1 MRPHPK
7 PKLALLLISFF
18 FISACARGSD
28 QAKSNES
35 GPTARPAEIPK
46 AQPTSSE
53 CGFVPL
59 EGEQLQYC
67 FRDLTRQANASTP
80 EVTIIYY
87 FHGLYGSVDDLFSGP
102 DQRLFEALKAIFGL
116 RLPIIASLS
125 LGSTGVFGPNTE
137 EIVARGLPSVENLIA
152 PGKTVR
158 RVAIGGSMGGHNSL
172 RIAAEKPGTFRA
184 VAALCPALA
193 TFNGHRQSEVDAYIE
208 RNKNVLDRE
217 FFEKALVYYK
227 QSLSTDEVW
236 TANNPFT
243 LLDQG
248 RYDGLPLFLSVGRQD
263 QVGFLEGSREFKRR
277 ADLRPAMSIDYHE
290 VTGPHCA
297 FDIPSFIRFVY
308 DQS

>member
-1 MRPHPK
+1 MRSQATLK
-7 PKLALLLISFF
+7 SLLIFFSFF
-18 FISACARGSD
+18 VFSGCARGSD
-28 QAKSNES
+28 ESSSN
-35 GPTARPAEIPK
+35 GGGATARPAEIPK
-46 AQPTSSE
+46 AQPTSNE

-59 EGEQLQYC
+59 ASEQLQYC
-67 FRDLTRQANASTP
+67 YRDLTKRATNSDP
-80 EVTIIYY
+80 EVTIVYY

-137 EIVARGLPSVENLIA
+137 EIVARGLPAVENLIA
-152 PGKTVR
+152 PGKRIR

-172 RIAAEKPGTFRA
+172 RIAAEKPGTFKA

-193 TFNGHRQSEVDAYIE
+193 TFNGHRQNEVDAYIE
-208 RNKNVLDRE
+208 RNKAVLDRD

-227 QSLSTDEVW
+227 QTLSTDEIW

-248 RYDGLPLFLSVGRQD
+248 RYDGLPIYLSVGRQD

-277 ADLRPAMSIDYHE
+277 ADLRPGMTIDYHE

-297 FDIPSFIRFVY
+297 VDIPSFIRFVY